1 MPYRRRRSRIVR
13 SGIPRSAPTCREVR
27 PPCAYNKAKTSDRS
41 AGSPAPQWPASAS
54 AARPKRH
61 SRPAQNP
68 GDALPLG
75 TCQLGDAVGRQ
86 PFALIQM
93 RKPLKTHLVLPG
105 HRIGARRAART
116 RPRRWRRPCCRA
128 RTRVHEFT
136 VDLKHA
142 ASYPLGR
149 DRWRGTAVNGEPLRR
164 MHLPDIEVTTAEA
177 TSRPAT
183 FRVRA
188 RPAAPRNRISQTAAA
203 ATHQRAIR
211 VSPGSS
217 RSVQLAT
224 AVWRKACRAGTI
236 CATACPWAE
245 RSTTVKSRSGDQ
257 TRMVSDTEI
266 HMLTW
271 YFERAWQHRTGRP
284 LHPKQRGTVF

>member
-41 AGSPAPQWPASAS
+41 VGSPGPPQWSASAS

-68 GDALPLG
+68 GDALPPG

-93 RKPLKTHLVLPG
+93 RKSLKTHLVLPG

-116 RPRRWRRPCCRA
+116 RPRRWRHPCRA

-142 ASYPLGR
+142 ASHPLGR
-149 DRWRGTAVNGEPLRR
+149 DRWRGTAVNGDPSAACTSQNRSNHSGSNKPPGHISRSRTSSGPQESHISDSGRR
-164 MHLPDIEVTTAEA
+164 NPPTCHPGVRLAHPDLF
-177 TSRPAT
+177 SWPRPSGVRRAA
-183 FRVRA
+183 RA
-188 RPAAPRNRISQTAAA
+188 RSAPPRARGQSAVRRSNHGQAIKPEWS
-203 ATHQRAIR
+203 ATPRF
-211 VSPGSS
+211 
-217 RSVQLAT
+217 T
-224 AVWRKACRAGTI
+224 C
-236 CATACPWAE
+236 
-245 RSTTVKSRSGDQ
+245 
-257 TRMVSDTEI
+257 
-266 HMLTW
+266 
-271 YFERAWQHRTGRP
+271 
-284 LHPKQRGTVF
+284 